1 MDNRDIK
8 EAKKKGVKNSFK
20 IMSLIVAFLSS
31 GVLWYWNI
39 SPYWGEGYIAYMT
52 LFVIGVLF
60 CIVYWFWVKMYQA
73 QKIGIYRL
81 TELVYFQLLSYFFTD
96 IILAVEMFF
105 WFHGIE
111 RIRFFSFVVIFV
123 LQMVLTTAL
132 IFIHNRIFMKY
143 DEPRKV
149 VIVYGKENY
158 RSFLKKIKAKK
169 LRYTVVGCYEDNI
182 SFDMLKETIS
192 ECDNLYLYE
201 VNDKLRKKII
211 LYCDSI
217 GKDIYLSQKTEDLV
231 TMGFDISHTF
241 DTPFIRTKR
250 VPVKWYYL
258 FVKRAFDIV
267 CSGLACVVL
276 SPLFLIVGIAI
287 KMYDGGPVFYTQ
299 ERVTEN
305 HKKFMIYKFRSMI
318 TDAEANGMRR
328 ATDNDDRIT
337 PVGKI
342 IRATRID
349 ELPQLLNILKGDMS
363 IVGPRPERVELDEAY
378 TEKIPEFSLRLKV
391 RAGLTGYAQIFGKYN
406 TTPEDKLKLDL
417 LYINQRSLLLDFKLI
432 LYTIKI
438 MFIPE
443 STEGFEEDETTLEDV
458 VRMK

>member
-1 MDNRDIK
+1 MNNCKTK
-8 EAKKKGVKNSFK
+8 EWKKNNVKRSFK
-20 IMSLIVAFLSS
+20 ILSLAVAFLSS
-31 GVLWYWNI
+31 AYLWYWNI
-39 SPYWGEGYIAYMT
+39 SPYWDEGYFAYMT
-52 LFVIGVLF
+52 LMITGILF
-60 CIVYWFWVKMYQA
+60 CIVYWFFVKMYQA

-81 TELVYFQLLSYFFTD
+81 TELVYFQLLSFFFAD
-96 IILAVEMFF
+96 ALLCVEMLF
-105 WFHGIE
+105 WFHGFE
-111 RIRFFSFVVIFV
+111 RVRFFSFFVILFAQMFV
-123 LQMVLTTAL
+123 ITVL
-132 IFIHNRIFMKY
+132 IFAHNRIFMKF

-149 VIVYGKENY
+149 VIVYGKQNY
-158 RSFLKKIKAKK
+158 HSLLKKIKAKK
-169 LRYTVVGCYEDNI
+169 LRYTVVGCYEDKVP
-182 SFDMLKETIS
+182 FEVLKDTIV

-201 VNDKLRKKII
+201 VNDKLRKEII
-211 LYCDSI
+211 LYCDAI

-250 VPVKWYYL
+250 VPVKWYYP
-258 FVKRAFDIV
+258 FVKRTVDIV
-267 CSGLACVVL
+267 CSGAACIVL
-276 SPLFLIVGIAI
+276 LPLFLIVGVAI

-299 ERVTEN
+299 ERVTEGR
-305 HKKFMIYKFRSMI
+305 KKFMIYKFRSMI

-337 PVGKI
+337 PIGKI

-349 ELPQLLNILKGDMS
+349 ELPQLLNILKGDMT

-391 RAGLTGYAQIFGKYN
+391 KAGLTGYAQVFGKYN

-458 VRMK
+458 KKN

>member
-1 MDNRDIK
+1 MSNIK
-8 EAKKKGVKNSFK
+8 VKEKKKDLIKNTYK
-20 IMSLIVAFLSS
+20 ITSLMVAFLSS
-31 GVLWYWNI
+31 VALWYWNI
-39 SPYWGEGYIAYMT
+39 SPYWDEGYIAYMT
-52 LFVIGVLF
+52 LFIIGVLF
-60 CIVYWFWVKMYQA
+60 CIIYWFFVKMYQA

-96 IILAVEMFF
+96 AILCVEMFF

-111 RIRFFSFVVIFV
+111 RIRFFSFLAILFGQMIITTASIFV
-123 LQMVLTTAL
+123 
-132 IFIHNRIFMKY
+132 HNRFFMKY

-149 VIVYGKENY
+149 VIIYGKENY
-158 RSFLKKIKAKK
+158 RSLLKKINAKK
-169 LRYTVVGCYEDNI
+169 LRYTVTGCYDDHISFEELKDIIYENDNI
-182 SFDMLKETIS
+182 
-192 ECDNLYLYE
+192 YLYE
-201 VNDKLRKKII
+201 VDEKLRKQII
-211 LYCDSI
+211 LYSDSI

-250 VPVKWYYL
+250 VPVKWYYP
-258 FVKRAFDIV
+258 FVKRMVDIV
-267 CSGLACVVL
+267 CSGLACIVL

-287 KMYDGGPVFYTQ
+287 KLHDGGPVFYTQ
-299 ERVTEN
+299 ERVTKN

-328 ATDNDDRIT
+328 ATDQDDRIT
-337 PVGKI
+337 PIGKV

-349 ELPQLLNILKGDMS
+349 ELPQLLNILKGDMT
-363 IVGPRPERVELDEAY
+363 IVGPRPERVELDQAY

-391 RAGLTGYAQIFGKYN
+391 KAGLTGYAQVFGKYN

-458 VRMK
+458 KKN